1 MIIGIGRVI
10 EWLNLRIYTILR
22 TVPPF
27 ARFSHTHIEFAIL
40 SNSTNMA
47 LIEAALVDLGSGS
60 RSTAYWLSSG
70 SIGGGPMS
78 STFPAKAGGALGI
91 LRFRFLDRRLW
102 PGGGVL
108 VLP

>member
-1 MIIGIGRVI
+1 
-10 EWLNLRIYTILR
+10 
-22 TVPPF
+22 
-27 ARFSHTHIEFAIL
+27 
-40 SNSTNMA
+40 MA
-47 LIEAALVDLGSGS
+47 LIEAALVDVGSGS

-91 LRFRFLDRRLW
+91 LRFRFLDRRLL